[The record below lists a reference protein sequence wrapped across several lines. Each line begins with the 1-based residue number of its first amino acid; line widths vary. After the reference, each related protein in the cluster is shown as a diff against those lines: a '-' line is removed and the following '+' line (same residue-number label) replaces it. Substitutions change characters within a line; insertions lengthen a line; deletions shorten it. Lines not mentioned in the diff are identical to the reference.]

1 MLTLQD
7 LVLYTSFVVLMI
19 IWAEIKRLDDE

>member
-7 LVLYTSFVVLMI
+7 FILYTTFIVVMI
-19 IWAEIKRLDDE
+19 IWAEVKRLDDE

>member
-1 MLTLQD
+1 MLTFPD
-7 LVLYTSFVVLMI
+7 LILYTTFIVVMI

>member
-7 LVLYTSFVVLMI
+7 FILYTTFIVVMI